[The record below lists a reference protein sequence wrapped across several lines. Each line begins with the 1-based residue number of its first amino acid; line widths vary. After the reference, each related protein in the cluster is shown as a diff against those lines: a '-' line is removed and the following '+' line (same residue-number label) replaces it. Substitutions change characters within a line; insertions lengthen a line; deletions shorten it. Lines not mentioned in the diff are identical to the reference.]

1 MAVLDKI
8 FKAAVDFRASD
19 IHIAPGEPFM
29 IRRLGQIVKLKSQK
43 LSAQNTWQIITEIL
57 SEDQKQLLKD
67 KLQLDLA
74 YEINGLGRFRGS
86 AMMHNNGLGAVF
98 RIIPQKIPTL
108 REIGMPE
115 VVFKV
120 LDNHQG
126 LILVTGASGHGK
138 STTLA
143 AMVDHLNSVRSHHIL
158 SIEDPIEFIHPF
170 KKGVVN
176 QRQHGRDTHSY
187 SNALKGALRQ
197 DPDVIVIGELRDLDT
212 ISLAISASETGHLVI
227 GTLAT
232 SSAPKTIDRILDS
245 FPPGEQSQ
253 IRTMLSE
260 SLKAV
265 ITQRLLP
272 SADGKKMEL
281 ALEIL
286 VGTLSAGNLIRDNK
300 TFQMPSVMQMGKN
313 IGMRI
318 MDDSIIALFNEGK
331 ISRETAI
338 ANIDNKKLIQ
348 AVSGQKIDS
357 GMASRS
363 ENGKN

>member
-8 FKAAVDFRASD
+8 FKAAVELKASD

-43 LSAQNTWQIITEIL
+43 LSAQNTNQILREIL
-57 SEDQKQLLKD
+57 SEDQRQLLD
-67 KLQLDLA
+67 EKLQLDLA
-74 YEINGLGRFRGS
+74 YEIKGLGRFRGS
-86 AMMHNNGLGAVF
+86 IMLHNNGLGAVF
-98 RIIPQKIPTL
+98 RIIPLKIPTL
-108 REIGMPE
+108 QELGMPE
-115 VVFKV
+115 VVLKV

-143 AMVDHLNSVRSHHIL
+143 AMVDHLNTTRSLHIL
-158 SIEDPIEFIHPF
+158 TVEDPIEFIHPL

-176 QRQHGRDTHSY
+176 QRQRERDTLSY

-197 DPDVIVIGELRDLDT
+197 DPDIIIIGELRDLET

-232 SSAPKTIDRILDS
+232 SGAPKTIDRILDS
-245 FPPGEQSQ
+245 YPPEEQSQ
-253 IRTMLSE
+253 IRAMLSE

-272 SADGKKMEL
+272 ASDGKKMEL

-286 VGTLSAGNLIRDNK
+286 IGTLSVGNLIKDNK
-300 TFQMPSVMQMGKN
+300 TFQMGSAMQMGKN
-313 IGMRI
+313 IGMQI
-318 MDDSIIALFNEGK
+318 MDESVVQLLQEGK
-331 ISRETAI
+331 ITQETAL
-338 ANIDNKKLIQ
+338 ANIDNKKLLQ
-348 AVSGQKIDS
+348 ASAG
-357 GMASRS
+357 R
-363 ENGKN
+363 

>member
-74 YEINGLGRFRGS
+74 YEIKELGRFRGS
-86 AMMHNNGLGAVF
+86 VMMHNNGLGAVF

-108 REIGMPE
+108 QEIGMPE

-143 AMVDHLNSVRSHHIL
+143 AMVDHLNTIRSHHIL

-197 DPDVIVIGELRDLDT
+197 DPDIIVIGELRDLET

-253 IRTMLSE
+253 IRAMLSE

-300 TFQMPSVMQMGKN
+300 TFQMASVMQMGKN

-318 MDDSIIALFNEGK
+318 MDDSIVTLFQEGK
-331 ISRETAI
+331 VSRETAV
-338 ANIDNKKLIQ
+338 ANIDNKKLIP
-348 AVSGQKIDS
+348 ADSDQKNGM

-363 ENGKN
+363 ENGKD